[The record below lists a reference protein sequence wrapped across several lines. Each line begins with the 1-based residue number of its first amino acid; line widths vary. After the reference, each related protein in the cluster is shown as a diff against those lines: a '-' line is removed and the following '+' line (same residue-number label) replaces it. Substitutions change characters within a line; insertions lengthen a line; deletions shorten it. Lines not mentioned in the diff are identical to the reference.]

1 MPASEPSHPQNQLAF
16 RFMSE
21 REAIEMQATPL
32 DATSVLQAFGGYL
45 PTLAA
50 VVAAVGAVLA
60 VAASGTGQPLLMTL
74 IAMLAIVGL
83 FFLFAIGAG
92 YVCLT
97 ERQPMAELVK
107 TVTDGLDTGVM
118 VASRDGTAIYANAT
132 FEAIVG
138 HSSIDDLRSLEDLFT
153 GEQQANAALYR
164 LTRAAERGELLTE
177 EFRLTRSA
185 EGARASRTIRIS
197 VRPFDA
203 KLSARETG
211 PLVVWSIADVTG
223 EREQEAARIAR
234 VESQLG
240 YFDSAPLGLASVAAD
255 GVLRHVN
262 STLARWIGRTPRSLA
277 KRPVSLADVVSGDG
291 AEFVARLSARS
302 QEEAATL
309 DVDLV
314 REDGRIVPVRLFAKI
329 LPAGKGMTIAA
340 LSLAEERAAAFEGD
354 ASAARFARFF
364 QSAPFGIAIL
374 GPDGRIASA
383 NAAFSRMVL
392 EGAPGTGIFA
402 SEALCRSVEPET
414 KTAVETGL
422 KRVLS
427 GRTNTAPI
435 EITVGAKKDHVSR
448 VYMSPFVAAG
458 GTHEAAILY
467 VIDATEQKALEAKF
481 AQSQKME
488 VVGKLAGGVAHDFN
502 NMLTAIL
509 GFSDMLLTMHR
520 PKDVAY
526 KDIMNIKS
534 SANRAAELVRKLLA
548 LARQQTLQN
557 EVVNLG
563 EVLTDESSLLKRYL
577 GEQSELKISSERE
590 LWNVMTDK
598 HEFVQA
604 LFNLTTNAKDAM
616 ADGGTLSI
624 RARNIPER
632 ESQKLAHDG
641 LSTGEYV
648 LIEMQDTGHG
658 MSPEVMS
665 KVFEPFF
672 TTKDVGKGTGLGL
685 ASVYGMV
692 KQSGGFIYPESEE
705 GKGTTFSIYL
715 PRYHS
720 DKEDE
725 VVAAKDKR
733 KEPRAADLTGTGRVL
748 LVEDEEVVRN
758 FAARALKRQGYKVLE
773 ASSGV
778 EALEVMEKN
787 EGKIDIV
794 VSDVVMPEMDGP
806 TLLKEL
812 RKKNP
817 ELKIIFVSG
826 YPNDAF
832 KSSLGDEE
840 FAFLPKPFS
849 LPQLAAKVKEELAR

>member
-1 MPASEPSHPQNQLAF
+1 MPASEPSSSQNQLVF
-16 RFMSE
+16 RFMRE
-21 REAIEMQATPL
+21 REAIEMRATPF

-50 VVAAVGAVLA
+50 VLVAAGAVLL
-60 VAASGTGQPLLMTL
+60 VVASGTGQHLLVTL
-74 IAMLAIVGL
+74 IAMLAVVGL

-92 YVCLT
+92 YVRLT
-97 ERQPMAELVK
+97 ERQPLAEMVR
-107 TVTDGLDTGVM
+107 TVTDGLDSGVM
-118 VASRDGTAIYANAT
+118 IASRDGTVIYANT
-132 FEAIVG
+132 TLETIVG
-138 HSSIDDLRSLEDLFT
+138 HSDIDSLRALEELFI

-164 LTRAAERGELLTE
+164 LTRAAKHGEPLAE
-177 EFRLTRSA
+177 EFRLKRTATGVRA
-185 EGARASRTIRIS
+185 ARTMRIS
-197 VRPFDA
+197 VRPFD
-203 KLSARETG
+203 SRPRMRG
-211 PLVVWSIADVTG
+211 DGSLVVWSVADVTR
-223 EREQEAARIAR
+223 EREREVARLAH

-255 GVLRHVN
+255 GTLQHVN
-262 STLARWIGRTPRSLA
+262 STLARWIGLTSRSLTEQNLT
-277 KRPVSLADVVSGDG
+277 LADVVSGDG
-291 AEFVARLSARS
+291 AELVARLSGRS

-314 REDGRIVPVRLFAKI
+314 RDDGRIVPVRLFAKI

-383 NAAFSRMVL
+383 NAAFSRMVPD
-392 EGAPGTGIFA
+392 GAPGTGIAA
-402 SEALCRSVEPET
+402 SEALCRSADPET
-414 KTAVETGL
+414 KTAVESGL

-427 GRTNTAPI
+427 GRANVAPV
-435 EITVGAKKDHVSR
+435 EITVGAKKDKVSR
-448 VYMSPFVAAG
+448 VYMSPFAAAG

-534 SANRAAELVRKLLA
+534 SANRAAELVRKLLT

-557 EVVNLG
+557 EVINLG

-577 GEQSELKISSERE
+577 GEQSELKISSERD

-616 ADGGTLSI
+616 PDGGTLTI

-648 LIEMQDTGHG
+648 LIEVQDTGHG
-658 MSPEVMS
+658 MSPDVMS

-672 TTKDVGKGTGLGL
+672 TTKEVGKGTGLGL

-692 KQSGGFIYPESEE
+692 KQSGGFIYPESEV

-715 PRYHS
+715 PRHHS
-720 DKEDE
+720 DREDE
-725 VVAAKDKR
+725 VVAAKEKR

-778 EALEVMEKN
+778 EALKIMEKN
-787 EGKIDIV
+787 ECKIDIV

-817 ELKIIFVSG
+817 DLKIIFVSG

-832 KSSLGDEE
+832 KSSLSEEE

-849 LPQLAAKVKEELAR
+849 LPQLAAKVKEELGR